1 MTMNV
6 SSVSATSAA
15 SSVAGNGAATTSGVS
30 PVDGAAFSSSLAQ
43 LMNGSST
50 ATSQTGLAYP
60 LPLLADAS
68 LVEGNE
74 QLALI
79 EQLLVQLEA
88 ALKEAEQQIEQDS
101 GLFNALHQWIV
112 QAQNLLTQQEGQS
125 LSAEQQAA
133 IQALMNQPQTISIVA
148 LDQFEQF
155 AQYARV
161 MTNQATGEMAAVKVD
176 DMLQHLKQ
184 LGEVLMKHQQAN
196 PNQTVLANVLAQVTD
211 TNTVAAETLRQ
222 SLSATAHQEQ
232 GAGKSG
238 EMMATAMSGDGS
250 EVPTQQMTVSQF
262 ALRSEG
268 MTSAKPIPQVPIQQF
283 AHNMGEMLI
292 KQMSIRHFN
301 GTSEAK
307 IRLYPE
313 HLGQVDIKIT
323 MQNGQ
328 LIAQFFTEHA
338 GAKEMIDQQLAS
350 LRGALQASGIQV
362 DKLEVSQHSTAEA
375 SAMASSMFQGDRQS
389 HSSKEQHS
397 SSNRS
402 SSKVD
407 TVELD
412 GNEIEGLDSEEQVN
426 HASSSLTGSSFDA
439 SA

>member
-15 SSVAGNGAATTSGVS
+15 SSVAGNNTTSTSGVT

-50 ATSQTGLAYP
+50 AASQTGLAYP

-68 LVEGNE
+68 LIEGDE

-79 EQLLVQLEA
+79 EQLLVQLES
-88 ALKEAEQQIEQDS
+88 ALKGAEQQIEQDPS
-101 GLFNALHQWIV
+101 LLDALQQWIV
-112 QAQNLLTQQEGQS
+112 QAQNLLTQQDGNS

-133 IQALMNQPQTISIVA
+133 IQALMSQPQTVSIVA
-148 LDQFEQF
+148 LDQFQQF

-161 MTNQATGEMAAVKVD
+161 MTNQAAGEMAAVKVD

-184 LGEVLMKHQQAN
+184 LGEVLMKHQQSN
-196 PNQTVLANVLAQVTD
+196 PNQTAIANVLAQVTD
-211 TNTVAAETLRQ
+211 TNTVGAETLRQ
-222 SLSATAHQEQ
+222 SLTATAHQEQ
-232 GAGKSG
+232 SIGKSG
-238 EMMATAMSGDGS
+238 EMMATAMSNDGT
-250 EVPTQQMTVSQF
+250 EAPTQHMTVSQF
-262 ALRSEG
+262 ALRAEG

-338 GAKEMIDQQLAS
+338 GAKDMIDQQLAS

-362 DKLEVSQHSTAEA
+362 DKLEVSQHSTTEA

-397 SSNRS
+397 SNRS
-402 SSKVD
+402 SSKADSVK
-407 TVELD
+407 LD
-412 GNEIEGLDSEEQVN
+412 ANNVEGLESEDQV
-426 HASSSLTGSSFDA
+426 HRASSSLAGSSFEA

>member
-1 MTMNV
+1 MMTMNV

-15 SSVAGNGAATTSGVS
+15 SSVAGNNATSTSGTTA
-30 PVDGAAFSSSLAQ
+30 VDGAAFSSSLAQ

-50 ATSQTGLAYP
+50 AASQTGLAYP

-79 EQLLVQLEA
+79 EQLLVQLEG
-88 ALKEAEQQIEQDS
+88 ALKEVEQQIEQDP
-101 GLFNALHQWIV
+101 ALLDALQQWIV
-112 QAQNLLTQQEGQS
+112 QAQNLLAQQDGNS

-133 IQALMNQPQTISIVA
+133 IQALMNQPQTVSIVA

-155 AQYARV
+155 AQHARV
-161 MTNQATGEMAAVKVD
+161 MTNQAAGEMAAVKVD

-184 LGEVLMKHQQAN
+184 LGEVLMKHQQSNPTAIAN
-196 PNQTVLANVLAQVTD
+196 LLAQVTE
-211 TNTVAAETLRQ
+211 TNTAGAETLRQ
-222 SLSATAHQEQ
+222 SLTAKAHQEQ
-232 GAGKSG
+232 SIGKSG
-238 EMMATAMSGDGS
+238 EMMATAMSNEGS
-250 EVPTQQMTVSQF
+250 EVPTQHMTVSQF
-262 ALRSEG
+262 ALRAEG

-338 GAKEMIDQQLAS
+338 GAKEMIDQQLSS

-397 SSNRS
+397 SNRS
-402 SSKVD
+402 SSKAD
-407 TVELD
+407 SVELD
-412 GNEIEGLDSEEQVN
+412 ANNVEGMESEEQV
-426 HASSSLTGSSFDA
+426 HRTSSSLSGSSFEA